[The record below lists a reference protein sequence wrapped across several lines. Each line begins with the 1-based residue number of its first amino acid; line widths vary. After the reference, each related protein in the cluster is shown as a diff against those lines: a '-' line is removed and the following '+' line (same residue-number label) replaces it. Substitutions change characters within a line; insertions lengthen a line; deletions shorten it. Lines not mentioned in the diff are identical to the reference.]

1 MYDAN
6 KRCPKNAIFAVRKYL
21 QTMNK
26 SYPLTI
32 FHNNRPV
39 TVRDEEEWGRFAQ
52 DFRIIHAAGG
62 IVADENDDVL
72 MIFRYGCWDFP
83 KGKVEEGEDW
93 ETAALREVEEETGLH
108 GITLAEPLPNT
119 YHTYLLHGTPILK
132 ITHWYAMHAPQQSLT
147 PQTEED
153 ISQAVWVPREE
164 VAERLS
170 DSYLSLK
177 ELWTIIR

>member
-1 MYDAN
+1 
-6 KRCPKNAIFAVRKYL
+6 
-21 QTMNK
+21 MNK
-26 SYPLTI
+26 CYPLTI
-32 FHNNRPV
+32 FHDNRPV
-39 TVRDEEEWGRFAQ
+39 TIRDEAEWNRFAQ

-83 KGKVEEGEDW
+83 KGKVEKGEDW

-119 YHTYLLHGTPILK
+119 YHTYTLHGTPILK
-132 ITHWYAMHAPQQSLT
+132 ITHWYAMNAPQQSLT

-153 ISQAVWVPREE
+153 ISQAVWVPRTE
-164 VAERLS
+164 VADHLQ
-170 DSYLSLK
+170 DSYPSLR
-177 ELWTIIR
+177 ELWTTIR